1 MEMIKDVKKKDDG
14 RYIIFYDFKE
24 DNLDTKNAATAEDN
38 SKEKEAKKAVSE
50 GGKE

>member
-24 DNLDTKNAATAEDN
+24 DNLDARDADTPEDN
-38 SKEKEAKKAVSE
+38 TKERDAKKAVSE
-50 GGKE
+50 GGKQ